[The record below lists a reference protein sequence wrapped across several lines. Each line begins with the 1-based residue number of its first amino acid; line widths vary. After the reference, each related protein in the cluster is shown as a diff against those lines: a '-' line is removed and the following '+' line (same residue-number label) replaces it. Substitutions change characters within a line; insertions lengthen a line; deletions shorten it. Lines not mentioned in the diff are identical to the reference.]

1 MPDLLHETPD
11 NPIPEGAAA
20 EMLTT
25 ADGRRLRCARFP
37 ARGRPLK
44 GTVIIIQGRNECIEK
59 YFETARDLSERG
71 FGSVTFDLRGQGGSD
86 RLIRDPH
93 RGYIYDFD
101 DYVSDLEPFF
111 EQIVLPDCRG
121 PYFVLAHSTGA
132 LVAMRAAPLMTN
144 RVRRM
149 VLSAPL
155 LGFAGTPL
163 AKARRYSSFYCA
175 IGLGKRYLG
184 GTKGPYAPSPFAGNT
199 LTSDPVR
206 YTRATAIYEHHPE
219 LALGGP
225 TAAWIRAVCLAI
237 ERVEDPGFVA
247 AFNVPTL
254 IVAAGSDQVV
264 DNAATDAF
272 AARLR
277 VGSLITIDGARHEI
291 LQEADFFRQQFLAAF
306 DAFVPGTS
314 PATAGAAGLS
324 Y

>member
-1 MPDLLHETPD
+1 MPDLLYETPD

-25 ADGRRLRCARFP
+25 ADGKRLRCARFP
-37 ARGRPLK
+37 ASGRPLK
-44 GTVIIIQGRNECIEK
+44 GTVIIIPGRNECIEK
-59 YFETARDLSERG
+59 YYETARDLSERG

-93 RGYIYDFD
+93 RGYVYDFD

-121 PYFVLAHSTGA
+121 PYFVLAHSTGS
-132 LVAMRAAPLMTN
+132 LIAMRAAPLMTN
-144 RVRRM
+144 RVQRM

-163 AKARRYSSFYCA
+163 AKARRYASFYSA

-184 GTKGPYAPSPFAGNT
+184 GTKGPYEPSPFAGNT

-206 YTRATAIYEHHPE
+206 YARTTAIYERHPE

-237 ERVEDPGFVA
+237 ERVEDPDFVA

-306 DAFVPGTS
+306 DAFIPGTQ
-314 PATAGAAGLS
+314 PAVAGAASLS

>member
-11 NPIPEGAAA
+11 NPLPIGAVA
-20 EMLTT
+20 EMLTM
-25 ADGRRLRCARFP
+25 ADGKRLRTARFP
-37 ARGRPLK
+37 AQGRPLK
-44 GTVIIIQGRNECIEK
+44 GTVIILPGRNECIEK
-59 YFETARDLSERG
+59 YFETARDLSDRG

-86 RLIRDPH
+86 RLIRDPN
-93 RGYIYDFD
+93 RGYVDDFD

-111 EQIVLPDCRG
+111 EQVVLPDCRG
-121 PYFVLAHSTGA
+121 PYFVLAHSTGS
-132 LVAMRAAPLMTN
+132 LIAMRAAPLMTN
-144 RVRRM
+144 RVQRM
-149 VLSAPL
+149 VLIAPL

-163 AKARRYSSFYCA
+163 AKARRYASFYCA

-184 GTKGPYAPSPFAGNT
+184 GTRGPYTPSPFAGNT

-206 YTRATAIYEHHPE
+206 YTRNAAIYEHHPE

-225 TAAWIRAVCLAI
+225 TAAWIRATCIAI
-237 ERVEDPGFVA
+237 ERVEDPDFVA

-272 AARLR
+272 ASRLR
-277 VGSLITIDGARHEI
+277 VGSQITIDGARHEI
-291 LQEADFFRQQFLAAF
+291 LQEADYYREQFFAAF
-306 DAFVPGTS
+306 DAFIPGERAS
-314 PATAGAAGLS
+314 GAGVASLS

>member
-1 MPDLLHETPD
+1 MPDLLYETPD
-11 NPIPEGAAA
+11 NPIPAGATA
-20 EMLTT
+20 EMLTM
-25 ADGRRLRCARFP
+25 ADGKRLRCARFP

-44 GTVIIIQGRNECIEK
+44 GTVIIIPGRNECIEK

-121 PYFVLAHSTGA
+121 PYYVLAHSTGS
-132 LVAMRAAPLMTN
+132 LIAMRAAPLMTN
-144 RVRRM
+144 RVQRM

-184 GTKGPYAPSPFAGNT
+184 GTKGPYQQSPFAGNT

-206 YTRATAIYEHHPE
+206 YTRTTAIYEHHPE

-237 ERVEDPGFVA
+237 ERVEDPDFVA

-291 LQEADFFRQQFLAAF
+291 LQETDFFRQQFLAAF
-306 DAFVPGTS
+306 DAFVPGTR
-314 PATAGAAGLS
+314 PAVAGAANLS